1 MATKKRTT
9 NYDWL
14 LIAIF
19 FSLIAIGWLMVYAST
34 YDETAPFAFLDFG
47 TEMGRQTIWTV
58 IALMTFLVVMV
69 IEWNFWNTF
78 AYPIYAVS
86 LLLLVLVLFFG
97 TEIKGAKSWFA
108 LGPGSFQPSEIA
120 KLGTCLAVASYLS
133 FNKHDLSNNKVL
145 FTVICIFIAPFMLI
159 MLQPDMGSGLVFF
172 SFFILLYRKGLSG
185 TWYVIFLIMVA
196 IFILSFILG
205 PFSVTVLTLLL
216 LFGILMYTYMPDI
229 KSIGIIA
236 GVCATTYLAKLGSF
250 ETGIWLVPLIASLS
264 IIFLLLR
271 KKNFKVIA
279 GIGSL
284 AGVGIALS
292 WLTKWA
298 FDTFLRPHQQD
309 RINAWL
315 RPDLC
320 DPRGS
325 LYNIIQS
332 KMAIGSGGFDGKGFL
347 KGEMT
352 KLNYVPEQST
362 DFIFSTIGEEQGFI
376 GTFSVILL
384 FTLLLVRAVM
394 VAERA
399 RLEFFK
405 NYAYGVAGIIF
416 VHVFVNIGMT
426 IGLMPV
432 IGIPLPFISK
442 GGSSL
447 VSFTILVAIMIKMDA
462 AKNRN

>member
-1 MATKKRTT
+1 MATKKKTT
-9 NYDWL
+9 TYDWL
-14 LIAIF
+14 LIAVY
-19 FSLIAIGWLMVYAST
+19 FSLVVIGWLMVYAST
-34 YDETAPFAFLDFG
+34 YDETIPYAFLDYH
-47 TEMGRQTIWTV
+47 TEMGRQTIWTF
-58 IALMTFLVVMV
+58 IALVTFMAVMV

-86 LLLLVLVLFFG
+86 LILLVLVLFLG
-97 TEIKGAKSWFA
+97 SEIKGARSWFS

-133 FNKHDLSNNKVL
+133 FNKHDLKSNKVL
-145 FTVICIFIAPFMLI
+145 MTVIAIFMAPFLLI
-159 MLQPDMGSGLVFF
+159 MLQPDLGSGLVFF
-172 SFFILLYRKGLSG
+172 SFFILLYRRGLPG
-185 TWYVIFLIMVA
+185 IYYVVVLSMIA

-205 PFSVTVLTLLL
+205 PYLVMIFTMLIM
-216 LFGILMYTYMPDI
+216 FGIFMYTYLPDI
-229 KSIGIIA
+229 RGIGIIA
-236 GVCATTYLAKLGSF
+236 GVCAMTYMAKLSNF
-250 ETGIWLVPLIASLS
+250 EAGIWLTPLIAN
-264 IIFLLLR
+264 IVAVALLFI

-279 GIGSL
+279 GIGGL
-284 AGVGIALS
+284 ATMGIAMS

-298 FDTFLRPHQQD
+298 FDTFLKPHQQD

-332 KMAIGSGGFDGKGFL
+332 KMAIGSGGLDGKGFL
-347 KGEMT
+347 NGEMT

-362 DFIFSTIGEEQGFI
+362 DFIFSTIGEEQGFV
-376 GTFSVILL
+376 GTLSVIVL
-384 FTLLLVRAVM
+384 FTILLVRSVM

-399 RLEFFK
+399 RLEFFR

-416 VHVFVNIGMT
+416 IHVFVNIGMT

-462 AKNRN
+462 SKNRN